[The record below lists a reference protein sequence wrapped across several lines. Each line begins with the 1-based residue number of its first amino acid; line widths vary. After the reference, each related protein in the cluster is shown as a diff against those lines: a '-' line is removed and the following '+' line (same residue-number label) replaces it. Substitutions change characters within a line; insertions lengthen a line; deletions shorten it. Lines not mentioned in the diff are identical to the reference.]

1 MKLVITEKEQ
11 GKIIAN
17 QTVIKL
23 EVNPFVSDAGKIPLS
38 LFSSKGD
45 LIVGKGGLNP
55 VRLPIGSDGQTLVV
69 NDSSLSGLSWK
80 TIGWGT
86 VSLIN
91 AEALPVTAG
100 TVCTQADDPGTFR
113 TATDADTE
121 NLYVASENILS
132 GQIGVLFAASGASC
146 YVLCTSAAV
155 NAGENLEVSSTP
167 GMAQKATSGTVFA
180 TAMTSKPAGVVSQVQ
195 CILTNSTLTVTPI
208 TGGGTGATTAAA
220 ARSNLEITPAN
231 IGAMLNRP
239 PNIEFQP
246 PAANSGFGG
255 FIDFH
260 YNQSA
265 ADYTARI
272 IEDEQGKLKVDP
284 NPAVT
289 LAGLRNIYA
298 GTAKLTPG
306 SSTLATGV
314 IYLVYE

>member
-23 EVNPFVSDAGKIPLS
+23 EVNPFVSDAGKIPLA

-220 ARSNLEITPAN
+220 ARTNLGLGNSAVKNAGSATVSFAFTGTSKAATVTELPA
-231 IGAMLNRP
+231 GALVW
-239 PNIEFQP
+239 IE
-246 PAANSGFGG
+246 PAESSRAAFYAADVRYSTHSANSLTLVAT
-255 FIDFH
+255 
-260 YNQSA
+260 S
-265 ADYTARI
+265 
-272 IEDEQGKLKVDP
+272 
-284 NPAVT
+284 NP
-289 LAGLRNIYA
+289 
-298 GTAKLTPG
+298 GTV
-306 SSTLATGV
+306 SV
-314 IYLVYE
+314 IVGWLG